1 MTWVTKMTMETWVTW
16 MTWVTWVSRVAWL
29 TRVTRVTRVTWLEGG
44 KLSISLFLGV
54 GNRPPRKKK
63 IGNPRVPGGMVTG
76 QIKPCI
82 TRGFSG
88 ESSIFSRWVARQL
101 LY

>member
-1 MTWVTKMTMETWVTW
+1 MSW
-16 MTWVTWVSRVAWL
+16 
-29 TRVTRVTRVTWLEGG
+29 VTRVTWVTRVNDQELEGG

-54 GNRPPRKKK
+54 GIRPPRKKK

-82 TRGFSG
+82 TSGFSG

>member
-1 MTWVTKMTMETWVTW
+1 M
-16 MTWVTWVSRVAWL
+16 
-29 TRVTRVTRVTWLEGG
+29 TRVTWVTRVNDQELEGG

-63 IGNPRVPGGMVTG
+63 NWKSPCAGGAWLQV

-101 LY
+101 LH

>member
-1 MTWVTKMTMETWVTW
+1 MTWVTTVTWVT
-16 MTWVTWVSRVAWL
+16 RVNDQEL
-29 TRVTRVTRVTWLEGG
+29 GGG
-44 KLSISLFLGV
+44 KLSLSLFLGV

-63 IGNPRVPGGMVTG
+63 NGNPRVPGGMVAG

-88 ESSIFSRWVARQL
+88 ESSIFSRWVARQF

>member
-1 MTWVTKMTMETWVTW
+1 MSW
-16 MTWVTWVSRVAWL
+16 
-29 TRVTRVTRVTWLEGG
+29 VTRVTWVTRVNDQELEGG

-76 QIKPCI
+76 QVKTCI